1 MRESPPPSII
11 VDSVTKRFARS
22 TVRGDLRER
31 FARQARGEKQPS
43 GAFLALD
50 SVSFTVQP
58 GQPVGIIGHNGSGKS
73 TLLKLLTGILKPTSG
88 NITVN
93 GRVGAL
99 IEVGAG
105 FHPDLSGR
113 ENVYLAGSILGLSR
127 QQVHTRY
134 DRIVDFAGLE
144 DFMETPVKRYS
155 SGMYMRLGFAIVAH
169 LDPEILLVDEV
180 LAVGDAL
187 FQSKCLRF
195 LKEFV
200 KQGGTVAFV
209 SHALDS
215 VQLLCETCV
224 WLDKGQA
231 RFIGPTDE
239 AIAHYNAVVA
249 EREDAE
255 FARLYPVE
263 WEAQRLQK
271 LAEEEA
277 LRKQAEQEERQR
289 QEEAQRA
296 AECLADEAR
305 RAEAE
310 ARRREALAR
319 RREEEARRIIEEA
332 QREHLAREEAN
343 QKRATDPSLSSLQ
356 EARLYSQAGALTT
369 TLQAGESVQVEIDY
383 WLPEARANLIIGFEI
398 YRDDGLYLFAASNYQ
413 YSLTVPAS
421 KGAGTLT
428 FTLPFL
434 GINAG
439 TYRLR
444 LSLFPEPSF
453 PEWGSSPEHILESA
467 VAFSVSAGALAHG
480 CAFLDVR
487 DWRIKP

>member
-1 MRESPPPSII
+1 MRESHPPSIV
-11 VDSVTKRFARS
+11 VDQVTKRFARS

-31 FARQARGEKQPS
+31 FARQVRGEKQPS

-88 NITVN
+88 SITVN

-134 DRIVDFAGLE
+134 DQIVDFAGLA

-180 LAVGDAL
+180 LAVGDAF
-187 FQSKCLRF
+187 FQNKCLRF

-224 WLDKGQA
+224 WLDHGKA
-231 RFIGPTDE
+231 AFIGPTEE
-239 AIAHYNAVVA
+239 AISRYNAVVA

-263 WEAQRLQK
+263 WEAQQAEKRRLEEEEKREEERLQREDEE
-271 LAEEEA
+271 ARQREQEAARWEEEKRLA
-277 LRKQAEQEERQR
+277 TLRKAER
-289 QEEAQRA
+289 EAQRQAEKAHRA
-296 AECLADEAR
+296 AEK
-305 RAEAE
+305 AE
-310 ARRREALAR
+310 RER
-319 RREEEARRIIEEA
+319 
-332 QREHLAREEAN
+332 LAREEAN
-343 QKRATDPSLSSLQ
+343 QRRATDPSLSSLRDT
-356 EARLYSQAGALTT
+356 RLYRASGIPTT
-369 TLQAGESVQVEIDY
+369 ALQAGESVGVEIDY

-413 YSLTVPAS
+413 YALTVPAS

-444 LSLFPEPSF
+444 LSLFPEPNF
-453 PEWGSSPEHILESA
+453 PEWGSSPEHVLESA

-480 CAFLDVR
+480 CAFLDIR